1 LIKALTN
8 GGFGDSALSF
18 AKLHTVFTKA
28 ELSNVHVTHIRTRND
43 KLNKV
48 IHQFYNTQNISNE
61 VITVDSWNWQKEH
74 RDEFDMF
81 LGTGWSEKNP
91 GDEDSWVIEPF
102 PDIIH
107 NVVKDVNIVLNPR
120 SGGVDY
126 GKKEFSEEDIEE
138 FMSIYPD
145 TYIVGNGDDEHKY
158 SKYKNSLYNKT
169 SIQELVDILASA
181 FTIISPEGFVP
192 YFGAMCGARVLC
204 KNQNIQAIKERVH
217 PYWNFSLIEKLK
229 NIQI

>member
-1 LIKALTN
+1 MIKALTN

-18 AKLHTVFTKA
+18 AKLHAVFTEA
-28 ELSNVHVTHIRTRND
+28 ELSNVHVTHIRTRD
-43 KLNKV
+43 DSLNKV
-48 IHQFYNTQNISNE
+48 IHKFYDSQNISNE
-61 VITVDSWNWQKEH
+61 VISVDSWDWQKEH

-91 GDEDSWVIEPF
+91 GDEDSWTIEPF
-102 PDIIH
+102 PKISY
-107 NVVKDVNIVLNPR
+107 NVVEDANVVLNPR

-126 GKKEFSEEDIEE
+126 GKKEFSEQEIEE
-138 FMSIYPD
+138 FMSRYPD
-145 TYIVGNGDDEHKY
+145 TYIVGSGDDEQKY

-181 FTIISPEGFVP
+181 FTIISPEGFAP

-217 PYWNFSLIEKLK
+217 PGWDFHLIDDLK
-229 NIQI
+229 NISI

>member
-1 LIKALTN
+1 MIKALTN

-18 AKLHTVFTKA
+18 AKLHAVFTEA
-28 ELSNVHVTHIRTRND
+28 ELSNVHVTHIRTRD
-43 KLNKV
+43 DSLNKV
-48 IHQFYNTQNISNE
+48 IHKFYDSQNISNE
-61 VITVDSWNWQKEH
+61 VISVDSWDWQKEH

-91 GDEDSWVIEPF
+91 GDEDSWTIEPF
-102 PDIIH
+102 PKISY
-107 NVVKDVNIVLNPR
+107 NVVEDANVVLNPR

-126 GKKEFSEEDIEE
+126 GKKEFSEQEIEE
-138 FMSIYPD
+138 FMSRYPD
-145 TYIVGNGDDEHKY
+145 TYIVGSGDDEQKY

-181 FTIISPEGFVP
+181 FTIISPEGFAP

-217 PYWNFSLIEKLK
+217 PSWDFHLIDDLK
-229 NIQI
+229 NISI

>member
-1 LIKALTN
+1 MIKALTN

-18 AKLHTVFTKA
+18 AKLHTAFTKA

-91 GDEDSWVIEPF
+91 GDEDSWEIKPYPHIAF
-102 PDIIH
+102 HPRT
-107 NVVKDVNIVLNPR
+107 DVDLVLNPR

-126 GKKEFSEEDIEE
+126 GKKEFSEEEIEI
-138 FMSIYPD
+138 FMEQFPD
-145 TYIVGNGDDEHKY
+145 TFIVGRGDDEHKY
-158 SKYKNSLYNKT
+158 SKYKNSVYNKT
-169 SIQELVDILASA
+169 SIQELIDIIASA
-181 FTIISPEGFVP
+181 CTVISPEGFVP

-217 PYWNFSLIEKLK
+217 PHWNFSLIEKLK

>member
-1 LIKALTN
+1 MIKALTN

-18 AKLHTVFTKA
+18 AKLHAVFSKD
-28 ELSNVHVTHIRTRND
+28 ELSNVHITHIRTRD
-43 KLNKV
+43 DSLNKV
-48 IHQFYNTQNISNE
+48 IHKFYNSQNISNE
-61 VITVDSWNWQKEH
+61 VISVDSWDWQKEH

-102 PDIIH
+102 PEISY
-107 NVVKDVNIVLNPR
+107 NVVDVNIVLNPR

-126 GKKEFSEEDIEE
+126 GKKEFSEQEIEE
-138 FMSIYPD
+138 FMSRYPD
-145 TYIVGNGDDEHKY
+145 TYIVGSGDDEQKY

-181 FTIISPEGFVP
+181 FTVISPEGFAP

-217 PYWNFSLIEKLK
+217 PNWDFHLIDNLK
-229 NIQI
+229 NISI